1 LLVGTF
7 GPIRFFR
14 QRGITDEILP
24 VMIYVLVFP
33 LHFSRRVRWGSG
45 HVVRFDDQTQ
55 NIIQALV
62 RCDA

>member
-1 LLVGTF
+1 
-7 GPIRFFR
+7 
-14 QRGITDEILP
+14 
-24 VMIYVLVFP
+24 MIYVLVFP